1 VFLPPLPQDTPPSLT
16 DVVQRPPTPHPTLE
30 DVVPEV
36 PEDARNVNLS
46 SVINSAVEGNGTATP
61 TAVLLSTSTPT
72 VAAAVAAATPSP
84 TTAPHIIAPTAA
96 AAVMTAVV
104 SSFDDEVTL
113 LYDVFAILLAFF
125 FPLATFCGVR
135 FEALLACPG
144 LNVWAV
150 AFAFVVACE
159 VGFEVSFRSRSS
171 RAQFSCA
178 TPFSADR
185 PCCGSLSL
193 ACDFCGSEGGDAYV
207 LRSSSNIVEPLCLL
221 EST

>member
-1 VFLPPLPQDTPPSLT
+1 
-16 DVVQRPPTPHPTLE
+16 VVQRPPTPHPTLE

-46 SVINSAVEGNGTATP
+46 DVIHASQNGTSAP
-61 TAVLLSTSTPT
+61 TALLGLSTSAPT
-72 VAAAVAAATPSP
+72 AVAAATPSP
-84 TTAPHIIAPTAA
+84 TIAPHPIAPTAA

-104 SSFDDEVTL
+104 SSFDDQVTL
-113 LYDVFAILLAFF
+113 LYDVFAIILAFF

-159 VGFEVSFRSRSS
+159 VGFEVS
-171 RAQFSCA
+171 
-178 TPFSADR
+178 
-185 PCCGSLSL
+185 
-193 ACDFCGSEGGDAYV
+193 
-207 LRSSSNIVEPLCLL
+207 
-221 EST
+221 